1 MNKTIIIE
9 GETGFDIEAYKVDAL
24 SGFYLEQGEDM
35 IAMNKQQA
43 TQLIEVLTK
52 WVNGEEVE

>member
-1 MNKTIIIE
+1 MIIE
-9 GETGFDIEAYKVDAL
+9 ETHECNPVSVRGDLIFDIRQTCDWIQL
-24 SGFYLEQGEDM
+24 D
-35 IAMNKQQA
+35 KQQA